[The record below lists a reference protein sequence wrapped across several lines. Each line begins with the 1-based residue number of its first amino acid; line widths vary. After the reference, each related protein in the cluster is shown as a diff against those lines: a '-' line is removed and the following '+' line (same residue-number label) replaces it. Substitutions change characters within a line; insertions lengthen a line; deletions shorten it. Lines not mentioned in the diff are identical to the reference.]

1 MPIFTDLTGLAGVAL
16 AVTAT
21 VPLLPGMVNIAR
33 VRPGLLLAGVFVL
46 LLIPAGTLPLAAYVR
61 GMTGDLSITTLVLL
75 CCAMLRPWCGCVA
88 VQAKH
93 RLALLGLIALAALA
107 LYPMALGAGAY
118 DPYRLGYGEPFFVS
132 VLLLLAL
139 AAWLCSLPL
148 VALCIALATLAWSV
162 GWYESDNLWDYL
174 IDPFVSV
181 YALATIMIRGVTT
194 LLNLPMP
201 KGRPRKKDFR

>member
-1 MPIFTDLTGLAGVAL
+1 MPNFTDLTGLAGVAL
-16 AVTAT
+16 AAT
-21 VPLLPGMVNIAR
+21 TTVLLLPGMVNIAR
-33 VRPGLLLAGVFVL
+33 VRLGLLLAGVFVL
-46 LLIPAGTLPLAAYVR
+46 LLVPAGTLPLAAYVR

-75 CCAMLRPWCGCVA
+75 CCAMLRPQCGCVA

-93 RLALLGLIALAALA
+93 RLALLILIALASLA

-132 VLLLLAL
+132 GLMLLAL
-139 AAWLCSLPL
+139 AAWLCRLPL

-181 YALATIMIRGVTT
+181 YALATIIIRGVKA
-194 LLNLPMP
+194 LLKLQRD
-201 KGRPRKKDFR
+201 GSC